1 MAGVTAQKRGDT
13 WRYRFEGAKVDGKRV
28 QISKGGFATKK
39 EALAAGAKAL
49 AEYNSAGTIF
59 TPSEISFADYLD
71 FWMKDYCI
79 PNLKPETIAHYE
91 KKIRLHIK
99 PAAGMY
105 KLKALTHSA
114 LQGIINDMFDRGY
127 SRNTLVVI
135 KGILTGCLRY
145 AVEPLHYINT
155 SPAAYLRL
163 PSYRAVPKVETRSE
177 PHVYITQDH
186 IAEIFERFPE
196 GTTTHIPMQ
205 LGYRCGLRLGEA
217 FAVTWDDVDFG
228 NGTLTVNRQIQW
240 NAMTKVWYI
249 TAPKYNSIRQI
260 EMDDLLID
268 LLRRTKERQEKAEE
282 YFGNRYLHYYE
293 NAKHELSVSHEGHE
307 LRFVNTREDGGFI
320 QPRTMQHTTSIIHDK
335 LHYPEFDFHSFRHT
349 HATMLA
355 EAGAPPKYVQ
365 ERLGHKGID
374 VTMKIYQHLTESISQ
389 KGVVALNTI
398 FDK

>member
-1 MAGVTAQKRGDT
+1 MAGVTVQKRGTT
-13 WRYRFEGAKVDGKRV
+13 WRYRFEGAKIDGKRA
-28 QISKGGFATKK
+28 QITKGGFATKK
-39 EALAAGAKAL
+39 EALAAGTKAL

-71 FWMKDYCI
+71 YWMKDYCI
-79 PNLKPETIAHYE
+79 PNLKPETITHYE

-99 PAAGMY
+99 PAVGMY
-105 KLKALTHSA
+105 KLKSLTHSA
-114 LQGIINDMFDRGY
+114 LQGIINDMFDKGY

-135 KGILTGCLRY
+135 KGILTGSLRY
-145 AVEPLHYINT
+145 AVEPLHYIST

-177 PHVYITQDH
+177 PHVFISKKR

-196 GTTTHIPMQ
+196 GTSPHIPMQ

-217 FAVTWDDVDFG
+217 FAVMWKDIDFEH
-228 NGTLTVNRQIQW
+228 GTLTVNQQIQW

-249 TAPKYNSIRQI
+249 TAPKYNSIREI
-260 EMDDLLID
+260 EMDDFLID
-268 LLRRTKERQEKAEE
+268 LLKRTKAHQEKAEA
-282 YFGNRYLHYYE
+282 YFGERYIHHYE
-293 NAKHELSVSHEGHE
+293 NAQHELTTTKGEHE
-307 LRFVNTREDGGFI
+307 LHFVNVRENGGFI
-320 QPRTMQHTTSIIHDK
+320 QPRIMQHTTAIIHDA
-335 LHYPEFDFHSFRHT
+335 LRYPEFDFHSFRHT

-374 VTMKIYQHLTESISQ
+374 VTMKIYQHLTESMSQ
-389 KGVVALNTI
+389 KGVVALNSI